1 MCLPLLTPLPPSF
14 SVLQSN
20 AELAVRDMLRD
31 FARRTHQKTGSLEV
45 ESEDYMDD
53 GTPIRLR
60 VQINEK
66 EVSGEAK
73 SPEMKTLMRVKR
85 SPNVIYCVTTGE
97 RCVRLYWD
105 RN

>member
-1 MCLPLLTPLPPSF
+1 M
-14 SVLQSN
+14 LQSN

-31 FARRTHQKTGSLEV
+31 FARRTSQKTASLEV

-66 EVSGEAK
+66 EVIRVEK
-73 SPEMKTLMRVKR
+73 DTEMKTLLKVRR

-97 RCVRLYWD
+97 RCV
-105 RN
+105 